1 MGSVCGSWLDAS
13 RLTDSFMPI
22 QLDPHYNRRMPFL
35 GDPKRR
41 SIVLLGVGVLLVFA
55 LLDGLIGARLPH
67 LTYMLSFADEAELD
81 AKWDVFRNDPA
92 WKRLSTDPRYAYD
105 QIVNNITN
113 VILSPLACSQ
123 V

>member
-1 MGSVCGSWLDAS
+1 
-13 RLTDSFMPI
+13 
-22 QLDPHYNRRMPFL
+22 
-35 GDPKRR
+35 
-41 SIVLLGVGVLLVFA
+41 
-55 LLDGLIGARLPH
+55 
-67 LTYMLSFADEAELD
+67 MLSFADEAELD

>member
-1 MGSVCGSWLDAS
+1 MFHAGEFD
-13 RLTDSFMPI
+13 I
-22 QLDPHYNRRMPFL
+22 FL
-35 GDPKRR
+35 KAGFHP
-41 SIVLLGVGVLLVFA
+41 VFFG
-55 LLDGLIGARLPH
+55 DGLIGARLPH

-123 V
+123 I